1 MEEKGI
7 SCETAAQVKIEKV
20 DVGCLCRWILRN
32 RQILYI
38 LIVVLF
44 RGQELGNRRFY
55 RLLSNGCGTSL
66 RPFFFYHKISAR
78 GFVFFDD
85 LFGKVKSSWEWF
97 RDLKL
102 NPKGFLAEI

>member
-32 RQILYI
+32 REILYI

-85 LFGKVKSSWEWF
+85 LFGGGEGYREMASRPRNGVRFEK
-97 RDLKL
+97 D
-102 NPKGFLAEI
+102 